1 MLPHSAMFP
10 SVVLPAF
17 RVKMDERGR
26 ERPRSEEGCSPTG
39 VPGRRF
45 TFFLPGPLAD
55 SAGRANDGS
64 FPGGSAALPRCHMTH
79 RQKRLFMIQK
89 KTDIIAMAAAKTG
102 FRRVT
107 GYRLAAHPLVI
118 PREEAAGWA
127 HAIPPTVR

>member
-1 MLPHSAMFP
+1 
-10 SVVLPAF
+10 
-17 RVKMDERGR
+17 
-26 ERPRSEEGCSPTG
+26 
-39 VPGRRF
+39 
-45 TFFLPGPLAD
+45 
-55 SAGRANDGS
+55 
-64 FPGGSAALPRCHMTH
+64 MTH